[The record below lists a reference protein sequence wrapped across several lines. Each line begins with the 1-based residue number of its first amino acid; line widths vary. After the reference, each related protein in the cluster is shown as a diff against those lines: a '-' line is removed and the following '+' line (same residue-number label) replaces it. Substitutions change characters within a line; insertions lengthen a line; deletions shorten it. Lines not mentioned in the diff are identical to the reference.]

1 MGKIL
6 KVSLA
11 ALLFLVAFS
20 SAYPKSYSPADSTT
34 REISGELE
42 SKKGKTLKVS
52 ISNQTVLPE
61 IGTTGTLSKYFEEEI
76 LGFSSHGYIDI
87 AEVEVKS
94 VNENEITFTIIK
106 ELTSIKL
113 NGKKENV
120 FKKGIIVKFEF

>member
-1 MGKIL
+1 MGKIQ
-6 KVSLA
+6 KASLV
-11 ALLFLVAFS
+11 ALLFLVTFS
-20 SAYPKSYSPADSTT
+20 SAYPKNYSPADSTT

-42 SKKGKTLKVS
+42 SKKGKTFKVS
-52 ISNQTVLPE
+52 ISNQTVLPDV
-61 IGTTGTLSKYFEEEI
+61 GTTGTLSKYFEEEI
-76 LGFSSHGYIDI
+76 LGFSSHGYIDV

-113 NGKKENV
+113 NGKKENI